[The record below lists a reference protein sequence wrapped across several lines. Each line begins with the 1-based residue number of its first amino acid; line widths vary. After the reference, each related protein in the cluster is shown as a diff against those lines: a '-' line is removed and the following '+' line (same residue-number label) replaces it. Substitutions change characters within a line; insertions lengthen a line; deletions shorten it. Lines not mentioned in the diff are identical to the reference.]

1 MADFDK
7 DKKKDSKL
15 KEDDWFEKDDSY
27 GSKEDKKENNPDS
40 EDEPIKVEEKKD
52 INSKEPIKAKPDP
65 EKKSI
70 KVEEKEKSDKK
81 EVKPEK
87 DKIKISKT
95 KIWQGISAALAVLL
109 LVSIFIGGFKIS
121 PVGKATSVLDGGEF
135 SAVILNDERCDNCD
149 TTQLISQL
157 SQTFPD
163 LEINEMD
170 YSEENAKEIYE
181 SAELSALPAVLFT
194 EEIKEQEGYANIEN
208 YLTGSGDYLSLK
220 IGAAFNPEAEICDNE
235 IDDTGNGKVDC
246 EDPDCSG
253 IWKCMEK
260 KEVPEVEAFVMS
272 HCPFGTQ
279 IEKGLIPVMELL
291 GDKADIQIKFCDYA
305 MHGEKELDEQVR
317 QYCIQEEQNDK
328 YLDYLKCFLKDGD
341 SETCVEEAEIDRT
354 KLNTCV
360 GITDAKYKVTEN
372 FEDKSTWKGNFPTF
386 NIFKEEVEE
395 YNVRGSPALII
406 NGVTASTGRDSASLL
421 DAVCTGFKEKPEE
434 CDEELS
440 SANPSAGF
448 GFEESDTATTATCD

>member
-1 MADFDK
+1 MANFDK
-7 DKKKDSKL
+7 DNKEKDSKL
-15 KEDDWFEKDDSY
+15 KEDDWFEKEDNYD
-27 GSKEDKKENNPDS
+27 SKENKNDPDP
-40 EDEPIKVEEKKD
+40 EDEPIKIEEKKNID
-52 INSKEPIKAKPDP
+52 KKADHEEKPVKA
-65 EKKSI
+65 EKKE
-70 KVEEKEKSDKK
+70 KPKEEKP
-81 EVKPEK
+81 VKVEK

-95 KIWQGISAALAVLL
+95 KMWQGISTALAVLL
-109 LVSIFIGGFKIS
+109 LISIFTGGFKTS
-121 PVGKATSVLDGGEF
+121 PVGKATSVLDGDGF
-135 SAVILNDERCDNCD
+135 SAVILNDERCSSCD

-170 YSEENAKEIYE
+170 YSEEEAKDIYE

-194 EEIKEQEGYANIEN
+194 DSIKDKEGYANVEN
-208 YLTGSGDYLSLK
+208 YLIESGDYLSLR
-220 IGAAFNPEAEICDNE
+220 IGAAFDPEAEICDNE
-235 IDDTGNGKVDC
+235 VDDTGNGKVDC

-253 IWKCMEK
+253 VWKCMEK
-260 KEVPEVEAFVMS
+260 KEIPEVEAFVMS
-272 HCPFGTQ
+272 HCPYGTQ
-279 IEKGLIPVMELL
+279 IEKGLIPVIELL
-291 GDKADIQIKFCDYA
+291 GNKADIQIRFCDYA

-341 SETCVEEAEIDRT
+341 SETCVEETEIDKT
-354 KLNTCV
+354 KLSTCI

-395 YNVRGSPALII
+395 YGVRGSPTLVI
-406 NGVTASTGRDSASLL
+406 NGVTASTGRDPASLL

-448 GFEESDTATTATCD
+448 GFEESDSATTATCG